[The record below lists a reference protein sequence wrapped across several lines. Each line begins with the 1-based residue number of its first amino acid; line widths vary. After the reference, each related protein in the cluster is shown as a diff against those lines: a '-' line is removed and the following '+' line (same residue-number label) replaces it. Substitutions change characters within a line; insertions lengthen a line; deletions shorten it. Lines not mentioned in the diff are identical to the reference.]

1 MISVQ
6 VVAFLG
12 IFTGVLLRTLLP
24 AIRKALENP
33 DFEWDHAYTGTALTA
48 ILVAILVTL
57 RAYPMFTIPQGG
69 AIMVFGQALLFGLGL
84 NSLINEAY
92 KWLEPTSSPFMGNR
106 EKGGDVGR

>member
-1 MISVQ
+1 MITVQ
-6 VVAFLG
+6 LIAFLG

-24 AIRKALENP
+24 AIRKTLENP
-33 DFEWDHAYTGTALTA
+33 EFRWDHAYTGTALTA

-57 RAYPMFTIPQGG
+57 RAYPTFTPPQGG
-69 AIMVFGQALLFGLGL
+69 ALWVFSQAMLFGLGL

-106 EKGGDVGR
+106 REGGDGEG

>member
-6 VVAFLG
+6 IIAFLG

-24 AIRKALENP
+24 AIRKALETP
-33 DFEWDHAYTGTALTA
+33 AFEWNHAYTGTALTA

-69 AIMVFGQALLFGLGL
+69 ALVVYTQALLFGLGL

-92 KWLEPTSSPFMGNR
+92 KWLEPGSSPLMGNKS
-106 EKGGDVGR
+106 EGGGER

>member
-1 MISVQ
+1 VITAQ
-6 VVAFLG
+6 LIAFLG

-69 AIMVFGQALLFGLGL
+69 ALWVYSQAMLFGLGL

-92 KWLEPTSSPFMGNR
+92 KWLEPTSSPFMGH
-106 EKGGDVGR
+106 KGGDVR

>member
-6 VVAFLG
+6 IIAFLG

-33 DFEWDHAYTGTALTA
+33 EFEWTHAYTGTALTA

-69 AIMVFGQALLFGLGL
+69 ALMVYTQALLFGLGL

-92 KWLEPTSSPFMGNR
+92 KWLEPTSSPFMGH
-106 EKGGDVGR
+106 KGGDVR

>member
-1 MISVQ
+1 MEAHI
-6 VVAFLG
+6 VAFLG

-48 ILVAILVTL
+48 VLVAILVTL

-69 AIMVFGQALLFGLGL
+69 ALWVFSQAVLFGLGL

-92 KWLEPTSSPFMGNR
+92 KWLEVGSSPFMGNR
-106 EKGGDVGR
+106 EKGGDVGK

>member
-1 MISVQ
+1 MEAHI
-6 VVAFLG
+6 VAFLG

-57 RAYPMFTIPQGG
+57 RAYPTFTIPQGG
-69 AIMVFGQALLFGLGL
+69 ALWVFSQAMLFGLGL

-106 EKGGDVGR
+106 EKGGDVGK

>member
-1 MISVQ
+1 MMEAHI
-6 VVAFLG
+6 VAFLG

-33 DFEWDHAYTGTALTA
+33 EFKWDHTYTGTALTA

-57 RAYPMFTIPQGG
+57 RAYPTFAIPQGG
-69 AIMVFGQALLFGLGL
+69 ALWVFSQAMLFGLGL

-92 KWLEPTSSPFMGNR
+92 KWLEPTSSPFMGH
-106 EKGGDVGR
+106 KGGDVR

>member
-33 DFEWDHAYTGTALTA
+33 EFEWNHAYTGTALTA
-48 ILVAILVTL
+48 ILVALLVAL
-57 RAYPMFTIPQGG
+57 RAYPMFQMPQGG
-69 AIMVFGQALLFGLGL
+69 ALVVYSQALLFGLGL

-92 KWLEPTSSPFMGNR
+92 KWLEPASSPLMGNR